1 MQDTNDCVP
10 EMMTELK
17 PHRPIPYAV
26 LKVQFRRLVS
36 QHDTNHQGAIL
47 TKNLL
52 VLIDDYELEN
62 DVMLLTDEQKRAIEP
77 YCLNNPDLEMNP
89 DDILNLI
96 KLIFPPSPVASISA
110 PTRKSSYPR
119 LLPRKSQE
127 ALSSRPRTSPPLKH
141 PIINPWKRRASVG
154 LTIAVHQEVPE
165 PEMEIEGPKEQN
177 SLVPV
182 QESED
187 QSIEVVHDTDKIQEE
202 EEEEEEEEETIVTPQ
217 KSFAGYYRR
226 SIELTRRLKSS
237 ERSLASMTRDNED
250 RIVLLQNRVDDM
262 NQEVIKQKREILEY
276 KGKEKNSLEQIC
288 TLESHIANIQRSETD
303 QKQVHLSIKRLFD
316 EKCQET
322 HKLQEMLR
330 QKELDLEKTEQFLS
344 NFQHEFDQL
353 NKERNRLMGLQNNL
367 EQELSTSH
375 QTHMQLAEQRSE
387 NERLKEIIDSL
398 KDDLDEARNNRQGD
412 SSNSNSTIGSH
423 SPHMSD
429 SETTSLLKTLEAE
442 LEGRLHMNENVE
454 QVTFTEERL
463 RSIEGEKDYYKTRA
477 NEAVVDLEKAKEEL
491 SQLKKALDYESQSL
505 VSELADL
512 RMKLPDRRNT
522 TDGSHAHSINYDSSP
537 ISSDTQQ
544 TGLNQEAI
552 AAAAAA
558 VETQGVE
565 IEVEGGES
573 SMEAVIDLSQVMD
586 PIPSVSHSAV
596 VSIRSVD
603 ETAIEMNI
611 PLPTDVWAQSRVRQR
626 KLEKGKKTR
635 GVQDLNESTAYP
647 VKTLPRMD
655 SRAIRQANDKI
666 VTNTVTFALYTLLV
680 YIFGIVTSTFLIE
693 NGPPGT
699 WEHAL
704 AAASTQPKS
713 KILEILI
720 YWIEKLLFEGEGIG
734 IP

>member
-1 MQDTNDCVP
+1 MQSNDCVP

-36 QHDTNHQGAIL
+36 QHDTNHQGAIM
-47 TKNLL
+47 TKDLIA
-52 VLIDDYELEN
+52 LIDDYELEN

-77 YCLNNPDLEMNP
+77 YCLNNPELEMNP
-89 DDILNLI
+89 EDILNLI

-154 LTIAVHQEVPE
+154 LTIAVHEEVPE
-165 PEMEIEGPKEQN
+165 PEMEIESQKEQH

-182 QESED
+182 EEAED
-187 QSIEVVHDTDKIQEE
+187 QSIQVVHEIEKAGQDESEE
-202 EEEEEEEEETIVTPQ
+202 DE

-276 KGKEKNSLEQIC
+276 KGKEKNSLDQIS

-330 QKELDLEKTEQFLS
+330 QKELDLQKTEQFLC

-398 KDDLDEARNNRQGD
+398 KDDLDEARNRQGD
-412 SSNSNSTIGSH
+412 SGSNGSH
-423 SPHMSD
+423 SPPMSD

-442 LEGRLHMNENVE
+442 LEGRLHMNDNVE
-454 QVTFTEERL
+454 QATFTEERL
-463 RSIEGEKDYYKTRA
+463 RSIEGEKDYYKSRA
-477 NEAVVDLEKAKEEL
+477 NEAVVDLEKAKQEL
-491 SQLKKALDYESQSL
+491 SHLKRALDHESQSL

-512 RMKLPDRRNT
+512 RMKLPERR
-522 TDGSHAHSINYDSSP
+522 
-537 ISSDTQQ
+537 DTPDNEDLQS
-544 TGLNQEAI
+544 GLKE
-552 AAAAAA
+552 
-558 VETQGVE
+558 ET
-565 IEVEGGES
+565 
-573 SMEAVIDLSQVMD
+573 MEAVIDLSLVMD
-586 PIPSVSHSAV
+586 PIPSSHSAV

-611 PLPTDVWAQSRVRQR
+611 PPPPDVWAQSRVRQR
-626 KLEKGKKTR
+626 KLEKGKKR

-647 VKTLPRMD
+647 IKTPSRVD
-655 SRAIRQANDKI
+655 SRAMRQANDKI

-720 YWIEKLLFEGEGIG
+720 YWVEKLLFEGEGIG
-734 IP
+734 MP